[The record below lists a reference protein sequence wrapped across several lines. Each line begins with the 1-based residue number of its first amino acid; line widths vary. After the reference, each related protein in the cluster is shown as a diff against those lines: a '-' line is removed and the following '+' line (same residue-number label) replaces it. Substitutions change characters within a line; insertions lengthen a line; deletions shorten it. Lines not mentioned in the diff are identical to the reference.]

1 MRFNEKMKVV
11 ITVLTVYGTLY
22 KDEIVKFQEIEEN
35 GDYRVKDSTGKIWF
49 IDKKNL
55 KGNKNEK

>member
-1 MRFNEKMKVV
+1 MKVV
-11 ITVLTVYGTLY
+11 KTVLTVNGTLY

-55 KGNKNEK
+55 KGNKNE

>member
-11 ITVLTVYGTLY
+11 KTVLTVNGTLY
-22 KDEIVKFQEIEEN
+22 KDEIVKFQEMEEN

-49 IDKKNL
+49 IVKENL
-55 KGNKNEK
+55 KGKNND

>member
-11 ITVLTVYGTLY
+11 KTVLTVNGTLY

-55 KGNKNEK
+55 KGNKNE

>member
-11 ITVLTVYGTLY
+11 KTVLTVNGTLY

-49 IDKKNL
+49 IDKENL
-55 KGNKNEK
+55 KGKNND